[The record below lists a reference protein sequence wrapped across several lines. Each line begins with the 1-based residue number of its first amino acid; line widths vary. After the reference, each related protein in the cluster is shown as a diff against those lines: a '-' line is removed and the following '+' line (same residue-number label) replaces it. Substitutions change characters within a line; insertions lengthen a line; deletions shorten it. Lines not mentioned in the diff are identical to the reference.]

1 MSGNTYICV
10 SQFNRMY
17 KSKEPYVL
25 RKMYGCILHKIGI
38 NGLFYA
44 EQTYIHTEFEFFL
57 L

>member
-25 RKMYGCILHKIGI
+25 RKMYGCILHKIDI